1 LVRVP
6 EKVVSDLM
14 SHHGISMLL
23 SELAETLEQQK
34 CMVPETSCID
44 DVKLNYSNP
53 HFVQVEIGRLAGPDK
68 RLDKSHVIRVRG
80 IKRTQARSLRRVEE
94 QLHNATGA
102 ELSPYVGGS
111 INHQHND
118 ENDVK

>member
-1 LVRVP
+1 
-6 EKVVSDLM
+6 M

-23 SELAETLEQQK
+23 SELAETLEQQEGV
-34 CMVPETSCID
+34 VPETSCID

-53 HFVQVEIGRLAGPDK
+53 HFVQIETGCLGGPNK
-68 RLDKSHVIRVRG
+68 WLYKSQVIRVRD
-80 IKRTQARSLRRVEE
+80 IRRTHARPLRRVKE

-102 ELSPYVGGS
+102 ELSPNVGGS

-118 ENDVK
+118 EQDHQEGFDAVRESFS